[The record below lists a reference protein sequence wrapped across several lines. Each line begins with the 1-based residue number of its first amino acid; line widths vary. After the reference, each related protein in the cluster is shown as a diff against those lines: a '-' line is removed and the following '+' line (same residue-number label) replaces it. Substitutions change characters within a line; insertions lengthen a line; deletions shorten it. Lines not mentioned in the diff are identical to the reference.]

1 MAFHLAQRHR
11 IHQSSVD
18 LVSPPDPHP
27 ASMNAGRSERSLD
40 VSVDQPQAS
49 YVSDFHSLATKQL
62 NIYHINVQISNPN
75 LTLKSQ
81 TFKIQIPNLMTKI
94 VKSQPQI

>member
-1 MAFHLAQRHR
+1 
-11 IHQSSVD
+11 
-18 LVSPPDPHP
+18 
-27 ASMNAGRSERSLD
+27 MNAGRSERSLD

-94 VKSQPQI
+94 VKSQPQIWTTNPNLKIPNPNQIPIPN